1 MKADLHLTKVHL
13 FTLIGFSVIFIID
26 LMIPLGFAVGTL
38 YIVCFFF
45 IIKHTEKGIV
55 FFTFL
60 AIVLLFLKLALYYS
74 PTIEWQKYLNRGISA
89 FVILFIY
96 WIEIRHRKFQERAN
110 NAINEHVR
118 MVEDANSKLE
128 AMQKGIDSHL
138 LFSITDTEGKIIY
151 VNDKFCE
158 LSKYTREELVGQDHR
173 IVNSGF
179 HPKGFFKELYET
191 IETGGKWRNEVKDKA
206 KDGSYFWTDVVV
218 FPIRD
223 KTEKLTQYFC
233 IRVSIDERKRNEEER
248 IEHGKELEK
257 AIAKAESATEIAE
270 DSLKS
275 KQQFLSNMSH
285 EIRTPMNAIVGF
297 TKVLLKT
304 DISSKQ
310 KEYLNAIKTSGDA
323 LIVLIN
329 DILDLAKVDAGKMT
343 FEKTPFKLK
352 PSLSGV
358 LQMFDIKIKEKNL
371 TFINDYD
378 TNIPEVLLGDFV
390 RLQQIILNLLSN
402 ALKFTSKGGIT
413 VKTELLSEN
422 DQEALVQFSVID
434 TGIGIAEDKLKF
446 IFENYQQAS
455 SSTARVFGGTGLGL
469 AIAKRLIENQG
480 GTIQL
485 KSKINEG
492 STFSFTM
499 SFPKTN
505 TKIEIESGTIKIDKD
520 FQNIKVLVV
529 EDVKL
534 NQLLLRTIL
543 DNFNFKN
550 DIADNGKIALE
561 KMQTETYDIILMDL
575 QMPEMDGFEAT
586 SQIRNKLNSKVPIIA
601 LTADVTTVDIDKC
614 KAAGMNDYISKPLDE
629 HILYTKIME
638 LVNQK

>member
-1 MKADLHLTKVHL
+1 MKADLHLSKVHL

-55 FFTFL
+55 FFTFF

-74 PTIEWQKYLNRGISA
+74 PGDDWENYVNRGISA

-96 WIEIRHRKFQERAN
+96 WIEIRHKKFQEQTN
-110 NAINEHVR
+110 DAINEHTR
-118 MVEDANSKLE
+118 MVEDANNKLE
-128 AMQKGIDSHL
+128 ALQQGIDTHL
-138 LFSITDTEGKIIY
+138 FFSITDTAGKILY
-151 VNDKFCE
+151 VNDKFCK
-158 LSKYTREELVGQDHR
+158 LSKYAREELVGQDHR
-173 IVNSGF
+173 IVNSDF
-179 HPKGFFKELYET
+179 HPKDFFKELYKT
-191 IETGGKWRNEVKDKA
+191 IETGSKWRNEIKSKA
-206 KDGSYFWTDVVV
+206 KDGSYFWTDTLV
-218 FPIRD
+218 FPILD
-223 KTEKLTQYFC
+223 KNGKITQYFYL
-233 IRVSIDERKRNEEER
+233 RVSIDERKKNEQER
-248 IEHGKELEK
+248 LEHGKELEN
-257 AIAKAESATEIAE
+257 AMAKAESATEIAE

-275 KQQFLSNMSH
+275 KQQFLANMSH

-304 DISSKQ
+304 DISTKQ

-323 LIVLIN
+323 LIILIN

-343 FEKTPFKLK
+343 FEKAPFKLE
-352 PSLSGV
+352 LSISGM
-358 LQMFDIKIKEKNL
+358 LQMFDIKIKKKKL
-371 TFINDYD
+371 TFINYYD
-378 TNIPEVLLGDFV
+378 KNIPEVLLGDFV

-402 ALKFTSKGGIT
+402 ALKFTPKGGIT

-422 DQEALVQFSVID
+422 DQEALIQFSVTD
-434 TGIGIAEDKLKF
+434 TGIGIAEDKLRF

-469 AIAKRLIENQG
+469 AIVKRLVENQG
-480 GTIQL
+480 GTINL

-499 SFPKTN
+499 SFTKTN
-505 TKIEIESGTIKIDKD
+505 AEIELEPGTIKIDKD
-520 FQNIKVLVV
+520 FQHIKVLVV

-534 NQLLLRTIL
+534 NQLLMRTIL
-543 DNFNFKN
+543 DEFNFKS
-550 DIADNGKIALE
+550 DVADNGKIALE

-575 QMPEMDGFEAT
+575 QMPEMDGFETT
-586 SQIRNKLNSKVPIIA
+586 SQIRNKMNSKVPIIA
-601 LTADVTTVDIDKC
+601 LTADVTSVDIDKC
-614 KAAGMNDYISKPLDE
+614 KAAGMNDYISKPLGE
-629 HILYTKIME
+629 RVLYAKIIE
-638 LVNQK
+638 LVNR